1 MFECDVCTLVAIE
14 CRVCYKP
21 TTHQSPKSNTGS
33 TNSLISYETS
43 PMRNSICILIV
54 ALYGVTT
61 LIRHCHAFPIPSSQR
76 TFQVLSRINANSEIY
91 QSTEKENNND
101 DNLQYY
107 SPNVELDN
115 NRYRYDLEPNE
126 ANDEDAVPEE
136 TLASSPSTNEYSFFD
151 EAIIYTRAGSGGQGS
166 STYQKGPR
174 GQNAQPDGGDG
185 GKGGNVILVVEPS
198 LNTLAGLT
206 RAWRPNSFG
215 GGGGA
220 ALLNP
225 SGNIRPL
232 SFRGENGQDGA
243 RQFKSGRFGKDVT
256 IRVPKGTMV
265 QEEVDVFGWDDE
277 AGEEVLIGTDLI
289 DLGTVD
295 IEEGQETLLV
305 ATGGEGGEGSGS
317 QGYKKGRGVKR
328 SRAPPVGGERKRLK
342 LTLKIVADVALVG
355 VPNAGKSTFL
365 AAVTRAKPKIA
376 NVSSLYLLLFQ
387 AENFADF

>member
-1 MFECDVCTLVAIE
+1 MKNF
-14 CRVCYKP
+14 
-21 TTHQSPKSNTGS
+21 SF
-33 TNSLISYETS
+33 
-43 PMRNSICILIV
+43 SIIV
-54 ALYGVTT
+54 AVYRVTT
-61 LIRHCHAFPIPSSQR
+61 SIHHCQAFPIPSSQR
-76 TFQVLSRINANSEIY
+76 TLQVLSRINAKSAIY
-91 QSTEKENNND
+91 QSTETENDND

-115 NRYRYDLEPNE
+115 NRYRYDLESTE
-126 ANDEDAVPEE
+126 EDKDASVE
-136 TLASSPSTNEYSFFD
+136 TVTSSSTSTSTNEYSFFD

-185 GKGGNVILVVEPS
+185 GKGGDVVLVVEPS
-198 LNTLAGLT
+198 MNTLAGLT

-220 ALLNP
+220 ALMNP
-225 SGNIRPL
+225 NGNVRPL
-232 SFRGENGQDGA
+232 SFRAENGQDGD
-243 RQFKSGRFGKDVT
+243 RQFKNGRFGKDIT
-256 IRVPKGTMV
+256 IRVPKGTLI
-265 QEEVDVFGWDDE
+265 QEESDVFEVDNE
-277 AGEEVLIGTDLI
+277 TGEEVLIGTDLI

-295 IEEGQETLLV
+295 DEEGQDKLIV
-305 ATGGEGGEGSGS
+305 AIGGEGGEGSGS

-355 VPNAGKSTFL
+355 VPNSGKSTFL

-376 NVSSLYLLLFQ
+376 NVSSSY
-387 AENFADF
+387 